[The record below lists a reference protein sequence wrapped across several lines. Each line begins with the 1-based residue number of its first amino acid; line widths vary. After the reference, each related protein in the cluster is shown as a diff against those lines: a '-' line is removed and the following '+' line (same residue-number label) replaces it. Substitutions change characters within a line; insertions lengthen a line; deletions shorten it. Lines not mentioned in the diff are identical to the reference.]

1 MILRIP
7 RVLTA
12 SAWILLLSGCSSVS
26 PSNDVPSGIP
36 PCRDASRQPLENAA
50 RWVALMG
57 CSSPSVVP
65 RPGEGWADV
74 WQQSILLSRH
84 GLTESQR
91 QQMIPQLR
99 AQQAQVPQSVLPLY
113 DLWLE
118 KLDNQQQ
125 LQQQQRQISE
135 LSAQSDEISRLRQQQ
150 IATQRA
156 LAEKKRQLQRLTDIE
171 RQLSG
176 R

>member
-1 MILRIP
+1 MCVAIS
-7 RVLTA
+7 
-12 SAWILLLSGCSSVS
+12 SA
-26 PSNDVPSGIP
+26 PS
-36 PCRDASRQPLENAA
+36 
-50 RWVALMG
+50 
-57 CSSPSVVP
+57 
-65 RPGEGWADV
+65 GEGWADV
-74 WQQSILLSRH
+74 WQQSILLSGH

-156 LAEKKRQLQRLTDIE
+156 LAEKKD
-171 RQLSG
+171 SYSD
-176 R
+176 